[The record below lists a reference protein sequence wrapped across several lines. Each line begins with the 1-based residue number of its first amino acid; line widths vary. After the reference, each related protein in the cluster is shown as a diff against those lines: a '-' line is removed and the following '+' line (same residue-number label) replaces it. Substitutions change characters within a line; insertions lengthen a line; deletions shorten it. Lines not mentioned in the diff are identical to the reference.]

1 MSCSFLH
8 ASPTYRGYY
17 EKVGGYVSVRS
28 EWSVVPVDVGRIPP
42 PPPDL
47 KQEDDDFFVVRRA
60 EFPRDAKTLRR
71 LHATYSEK
79 RFVTVVRSRM
89 YWETYV
95 SAELGDGLW
104 VLVTPSS
111 SSSSSV
117 SAGNTADDS
126 DDDDGGDEEGGGG
139 GGGGGDDVVVAWM
152 SVRERGGRY
161 QLREF
166 GLDRDRLTTT
176 AAVRGLLGAAL
187 GRTGNGVISL
197 LLPSFVLSEI
207 KEERTN
213 DIAVVDDEDSSSSSS
228 SSASFIMIEDAM
240 DENDDGWM
248 YANFDESRPSL
259 VDLITRAEG
268 RIPHLI
274 WPTDSF

>member
-1 MSCSFLH
+1 M
-8 ASPTYRGYY
+8 
-17 EKVGGYVSVRS
+17 
-28 EWSVVPVDVGRIPP
+28 
-42 PPPDL
+42 
-47 KQEDDDFFVVRRA
+47 
-60 EFPRDAKTLRR
+60 
-71 LHATYSEK
+71 
-79 RFVTVVRSRM
+79 
-89 YWETYV
+89 
-95 SAELGDGLW
+95 
-104 VLVTPSS
+104 
-111 SSSSSV
+111 
-117 SAGNTADDS
+117 
-126 DDDDGGDEEGGGG
+126 
-139 GGGGGDDVVVAWM
+139 VAWM

-187 GRTGNGVISL
+187 GRTTGGGGNGVISL

-213 DIAVVDDEDSSSSSS
+213 DVVVVADEDSSSSSS
-228 SSASFIMIEDAM
+228 SSSSFIMIEDAT
-240 DENDDGWM
+240 DDNDDGWM